1 MSSIKVKIKSLS
13 DIKAIT
19 KRIAW
24 QIYEEHYRNKKIF
37 IVGIATQGVKFAK
50 MIEHF
55 LKEISDIQIDF
66 IELEL
71 DKTNP
76 ANSIQATPENPII
89 DTHPVIL
96 VDDVL
101 NSGKTM
107 SYAVGY
113 FLKDS
118 PSKIKTAVL
127 VNRSHGKF
135 PVKADFKGLSLST
148 TSQEHIEVIFEGGNS
163 GIYLK

>member
-1 MSSIKVKIKSLS
+1 MSDPKVKIKNLS
-13 DIKAIT
+13 EIKAIT

-24 QIYEEHYRNKKIF
+24 QIFEEHYQDKKIF
-37 IVGIATQGVKFAK
+37 LVGIAPKGVKFAK
-50 MIEHF
+50 MIQDF
-55 LKEISDIQIDF
+55 LNIISDIQIDF

-71 DKTNP
+71 DKVNP
-76 ANSIQATPENPII
+76 AHSVKIIPEQYDINSHPIVLI
-89 DTHPVIL
+89 
-96 VDDVL
+96 DDVL

-107 SYAVGY
+107 IYAVGY

-127 VNRSHGKF
+127 VNRSHGEF
-135 PVKADFKGLSLST
+135 PVKVDFKGLSLST
-148 TSQEHIEVIFEGGNS
+148 TSQEHIEVFFEGKTS